1 MRKDTKLLEDKSI
14 VPSLSKEKS
23 SLSDVTTCSQSTVTV
38 KGFPH
43 NLPDELNLILS
54 QNGNT
59 YSVRNDSGN
68 PYVLAVGSKQ
78 LNNVIRA
85 NAQQHNRNLRQADI
99 RDINHSLQAHA
110 ETAGVCRDVWYRA
123 APIEGG
129 IEIDLGDSKHTRV
142 RITAGKVE
150 IVKEG
155 SSTLFFRT
163 PLTMPMTAPEEV
175 EE

>member
-1 MRKDTKLLEDKSI
+1 MNELIPKDVGPPGD
-14 VPSLSKEKS
+14 VLSSPQVVACRDRPTITQK
-23 SLSDVTTCSQSTVTV
+23 
-38 KGFPH
+38 FPD
-43 NLPDELNLILS
+43 NLPVELNLVLG
-54 QNGNT
+54 QTGNA
-59 YSVRNDSGN
+59 YAIMNDAGN

-78 LNNVIRA
+78 LNNLIRTKA
-85 NAQQHNRNLRQADI
+85 SQAGHNLRQNDI
-99 RDINHSLQAHA
+99 RDINHFLQAHA
-110 ETAGVCRDVWYRA
+110 ESAGVCRDVWYRV

-155 SSTLFFRT
+155 SSALFFRT
-163 PLTMPMTAPEEV
+163 PLSMPMTAPGEV